1 MGHFFDYVPT
11 LTYLINGHARLFIS
25 EKFSTLDTLI
35 KAYPFIS
42 FWKNF
47 LPPRLL
53 KPTLLLIHLKFPS
66 SPFSRIEIQF
76 SRRHFQYK
84 QTIKRP
90 FNTYMTVK
98 WALIFDRRCESSWF
112 CSQIETF
119 FQKVIL
125 TTFSLSPFIR
135 YILLLP
141 VYWILWKIPPC
152 PFIRY
157 ILCLPVYLILWN
169 FPPSPLITAYPF
181 IK

>member
-1 MGHFFDYVPT
+1 MLNGQWLRQHGFNGFLGTHQFLGSGFRNPSVLGEKNWKCASFASSPFFLLTKNQNT
-11 LTYLINGHARLFIS
+11 LRSLINGHARLFIS

-98 WALIFDRRCESSWF
+98 WALIFDRRCESS
-112 CSQIETF
+112 
-119 FQKVIL
+119 
-125 TTFSLSPFIR
+125 
-135 YILLLP
+135 
-141 VYWILWKIPPC
+141 
-152 PFIRY
+152 
-157 ILCLPVYLILWN
+157 
-169 FPPSPLITAYPF
+169 
-181 IK
+181 

>member
-1 MGHFFDYVPT
+1 MQCWDLSSQSRHRLLSFLDMNVFRKCSWLKWYT

-112 CSQIETF
+112 CSQIEIF
-119 FQKVIL
+119 
-125 TTFSLSPFIR
+125 
-135 YILLLP
+135 Y
-141 VYWILWKIPPC
+141 
-152 PFIRY
+152 
-157 ILCLPVYLILWN
+157 
-169 FPPSPLITAYPF
+169 
-181 IK
+181 